1 MSERLIAIA
10 IASDGLPGAPGSFPT
25 EPLGDDAWK
34 RFGFE
39 VTTQK
44 LTGLLV
50 DAARDDRMPVTD
62 AQYELACDWHE
73 EQIATALR
81 LERSMLRVVPALTG
95 HGLDVLV
102 LKGPAVSRLAYRDPA
117 LRLFGDIDVL
127 LRAEQFDAAMGL
139 LQRELGFRRPWA
151 QMRPGFDA
159 RFGKGATL
167 RGPDDLELDV
177 HRTFVFGAFGLAV
190 DATDL
195 FAAPERF
202 EVGGRTLLTLDPAA
216 RFLHAC
222 YHAALGSP
230 TPRLMTLRDVV
241 EQLPRDPAE
250 VERVLDLTHRW
261 RGRAVVARA
270 VRLVERRFDLTLVG
284 PIVEDVRGYVAT
296 PQEERAIAAQVG
308 PGASFARQVVTALP
322 YVDGLGDRAAFLAAV
337 LLPSASSMASRETG
351 GRFAWLRRGV
361 ASLRGG
367 ARS

>member
-1 MSERLIAIA
+1 MSERLIAVA
-10 IASDGLPGAPGSFPT
+10 IASDGLPGAAAALPAQ
-25 EPLGDDAWK
+25 PLDDGAWK
-34 RFGFE
+34 RLGFE

-44 LTGLLV
+44 LTGLLL
-50 DAARDDRMPVTD
+50 DAVRGDRMPVTD
-62 AQYELACDWHE
+62 AQYELASHWHE
-73 EQIATALR
+73 EQVATALR
-81 LERSMLRVVPALTG
+81 LERLMLRVVPALTD

-102 LKGPAVSRLAYRDPA
+102 LKGPAVAHLAYRDPS

-127 LRAEQFDAAMGL
+127 LRAEQFDDAMGRL
-139 LQRELGFRRPWA
+139 EQDLGFDRPWA

-167 RGPDDLELDV
+167 RAPEGLELDV

-190 DATDL
+190 DNADL
-195 FAAPERF
+195 FDSPARF
-202 EVGGRTLLTLDPAA
+202 EVGGRSLLTLDPAT

-241 EQLPRDPAE
+241 EQLPGGVDE
-250 VERVLDLTHRW
+250 VERVLDLVRRW

-270 VRLVERRFDLTLVG
+270 VRLVERRFDMTLAG

-296 PQEERAIAAQVG
+296 PQEERAVAAQVG
-308 PGASFARQVVTALP
+308 PGASFARQVVAALP
-322 YVDGLGDRAAFLAAV
+322 YVEGLADRAAFLAAV
-337 LLPSASSMASRETG
+337 LLPSSSSMASRESG
-351 GRFAWLRRGV
+351 GRLAWLRRG
-361 ASLRGG
+361 AGSLRGG